1 MLSREQTSSIS
12 GALAAIVREVTE
24 RPIFTGARFGLA
36 VHDVVEGL
44 PIYQYNAQELFQAAS
59 TTKNLTAAYALS
71 LLGRDFRFRTRL
83 VRSATVDASGTLHG
97 DLILVGSGDPNL
109 SGRVTPNDTL
119 DFQDFD
125 HSVGGPKARVVERPP
140 LQIIEAFARGVREAG
155 IRRVTGTVL
164 VDTQLFSEGYRE
176 PGTGTTVSPI
186 AVNDNLIDIE
196 VKAGERA
203 GERLSYRITPP
214 SGYVRFIDRATTA
227 PKDALHTLQ
236 FSSEQRQT
244 DGTWSVVISG
254 SVPVGTT
261 LMTRFAV
268 ESPSR
273 FARTLLVE
281 ALASAGIVVEGG
293 LLGSSVTSD
302 VTSEDGEV
310 VFEHVS
316 PPLVEATKVILK
328 VSQNLHAEML
338 LPVIGATVQG
348 TRGPEA
354 AATGYESGR
363 ELLARWGVD
372 MTGACQGDAAGGFGY
387 FSPDFMCRL
396 LVRLASSEIYQD
408 FAACLPVMGHDG
420 TLRDVQR
427 DSPAAGHVLAKTG
440 TLGFPDRLYNGVL
453 YGAKGLAG
461 YATTQSGRRVV
472 FAIYLNNFY
481 RPPTSDVDPGEVLGE
496 LAAAIYQCL

>member
-1 MLSREQTSSIS
+1 MSREQTTSIS
-12 GALAAIVREVTE
+12 GALAVAIRGVTE

-36 VHDVVEGL
+36 VHDVVDGR
-44 PIYQYNAQELFQAAS
+44 PIYRCNAQDLFQAAS

-83 VRSATVDASGTLHG
+83 VRTGMVDGSGTLHG
-97 DLILVGSGDPNL
+97 DLVLIGSGDPNL
-109 SGRVTPNDTL
+109 SGRVTSNDTL
-119 DFQDFD
+119 DFQAFD
-125 HSVGGPKARVVERPP
+125 HSVGGPKAQLVERNP

-164 VDTQLFSEGYRE
+164 VDVQLFPEGYRE
-176 PGTGTTVSPI
+176 PGTGTIVSPI

-203 GERLSYRITPP
+203 GERLSYRITPA

-227 PKDALHTLQ
+227 PKDAPNTLR
-236 FSSEQRQT
+236 FSNEQRQA
-244 DGTWSVVISG
+244 DATWSVVISG

-261 LMTRFAV
+261 SWVGFAV
-268 ESPSR
+268 QSPSR

-281 ALASAGIVVEGG
+281 ALASAGVVVEGG
-293 LLGSSVTSD
+293 LLGSDITSTA
-302 VTSEDGEV
+302 TSEDRAV

-338 LPVIGATVQG
+338 LPVIGATVRG

-354 AATGYESGR
+354 TAAGYECASQ
-363 ELLARWGVD
+363 LLARWGVD
-372 MTGACQGDAAGGFGY
+372 MTGACQGDAAGMFGY

-396 LVRLASSEIYQD
+396 LARIASSDIYGD
-408 FAACLPVMGHDG
+408 FASCLPVMGRDG
-420 TLRDVQR
+420 TIRDVQR
-427 DSPAAGHVLAKTG
+427 DSPAAEHVVAKTG
-440 TLGFPDRLYNGVL
+440 TIISPDRLYNGL
-453 YGAKGLAG
+453 HYGAKGLAG
-461 YATTQSGRRVV
+461 YATTKSGRRVA
-472 FAIYLNNFY
+472 FAIYLNDFY
-481 RPPTSDVDPGEVLGE
+481 PPPSSDVDPGEVLGE
-496 LAAAIYQCL
+496 VATAIYQCL